1 MCCRTAAQIFSL
13 RSSQSFLS
21 PIASGRIGNLH
32 WRRFWC
38 FNSMRSEVVY
48 RNSEPMIWLVGFV
61 RISSN
66 KLWHLSS
73 CKAALPYE
81 IPLECGQNSAVI
93 PIIIVWA
100 AFVNTFRRVC
110 GEISAIC
117 KFFYRFVFFAEKQE
131 KMAVLRPPSKAHC
144 DTQKRIDTLC
154 KSVHFVQM
162 ACGGIVENSA

>member
-1 MCCRTAAQIFSL
+1 M
-13 RSSQSFLS
+13 
-21 PIASGRIGNLH
+21 
-32 WRRFWC
+32 
-38 FNSMRSEVVY
+38 
-48 RNSEPMIWLVGFV
+48 
-61 RISSN
+61 
-66 KLWHLSS
+66 
-73 CKAALPYE
+73 PYE

-144 DTQKRIDTLC
+144 DAQKRIDTLC
-154 KSVHFVQM
+154 KSVHFVQT
-162 ACGGIVENSA
+162 ACGEIVENST

>member
-131 KMAVLRPPSKAHC
+131 KMAVLRPPSKARC
-144 DTQKRIDTLC
+144 DAQKRIDTLFE
-154 KSVHFVQM
+154 SVHFVQM
-162 ACGGIVENSA
+162 ACDGIVENSA

>member
-1 MCCRTAAQIFSL
+1 MRSRISSLVRCVGVLPDGGTDFLSSFKSIVPFPHCFGPHWESALAQILVFQFHAFRGRLSEL
-13 RSSQSFLS
+13 RADDLARG
-21 PIASGRIGNLH
+21 I
-32 WRRFWC
+32 
-38 FNSMRSEVVY
+38 Y
-48 RNSEPMIWLVGFV
+48 V

-81 IPLECGQNSAVI
+81 IPLECGQDSAVI

-110 GEISAIC
+110 GGISVIC

-131 KMAVLRPPSKAHC
+131 KMAVLR
-144 DTQKRIDTLC
+144 TLRSDGVC
-154 KSVHFVQM
+154 SQET
-162 ACGGIVENSA
+162 ALE

>member
-110 GEISAIC
+110 GKISAIC

-131 KMAVLRPPSKAHC
+131 KMAVLRPPSKTHC
-144 DTQKRIDTLC
+144 DAQKRIDTLC
-154 KSVHFVQM
+154 ESVHFVQT